1 MRKRWVRIC
10 LALLAA
16 VAVALAAWLY
26 VLGTALDGLCV
37 NTVVRSEES
46 PDGRFKAVLFERNCG
61 ATTGFS
67 SQVSI
72 IGRED
77 ELGNEAGNVFVAGT
91 GDRSGS
97 VAPRG
102 GPMVALR
109 WRHAT
114 RLEVRHDSTAA
125 VFRSVRRLGAVRISY
140 LPE

>member
-1 MRKRWVRIC
+1 MRKRRVQIC
-10 LALLAA
+10 LALLAGI
-16 VAVALAAWLY
+16 AVALAAGIHFLEA
-26 VLGTALDGLCV
+26 ALDGVCD

-46 PDGRFKAVLFERNCG
+46 PDGRFKAVLFERSCG

-67 SQVSI
+67 SQISV

-77 ELGNEAGNVFVAGT
+77 ELGNEAGNVFIAGT

-97 VAPRG
+97 AAPWG

-114 RLEVRHDSTAA
+114 WLEVRHDSTAEVSRA
-125 VFRSVRRLGAVRISY
+125 LRSLGAVRILY